1 MKRALADNLVEFL
14 SFSGPGDSIPALE
27 RVSHRDWERALLW
40 LDDTGLALYFLQK
53 RQDTNSADVIAT
65 SILSR
70 LEANFAANQ
79 SRVEDMSR
87 RFDALNRK
95 LNKAGIGYA
104 VLKGLSLVPQFCPYA
119 PLRHQGDFDYL
130 VDAQSLSAAQ
140 RVLVEAGYVPKD
152 SPASQEFIF
161 VMPGAE
167 APSRSGR
174 QYSADAPHAV
184 ELHLDVWYSD
194 LHGLP
199 SLPNLF
205 TVDRAKTHEW
215 NGFAFPALTDE
226 DAFLLQVVHACQ
238 HLFGQWIRMS
248 CFFEIGYFLK
258 RRGHDTALWNQIE
271 RRVGESLMVREFVV
285 LVCELAARLFA
296 SPLPPL
302 VRAWGATIRPG
313 PRLWIEKYARSY
325 AFCELPAYQF
335 DLFPRSKLVL
345 FLKNQYAVNT
355 RPTKAVDLRG
365 AVPLSRPSRI
375 VSSVRRNP
383 ALVLDAGYWKHQ
395 LVVRRSIFH
404 ALAGLRYLCEI
415 PRWLWLNRARVRSA
429 SLD

>member
-1 MKRALADNLVEFL
+1 MKRALADTLVEFL
-14 SFSGPGDSIPALE
+14 TLSGPGDGVPALE
-27 RVSHRDWERALLW
+27 RVCYRDWKRALLW
-40 LDDTGLALYFLQK
+40 LDDTGLAFYFL
-53 RQDTNSADVIAT
+53 RRLHDTNSADVIPT
-65 SILSR
+65 SILCR

-79 SRVEDMSR
+79 DRVEDMSR

-95 LNKAGIGYA
+95 FNEAGVGYA

-119 PLRHQGDFDYL
+119 PLRHHGDFDYL
-130 VDAQSLSAAQ
+130 VDSRSSSAAQ
-140 RVLVEAGYVPKD
+140 RVLLQAGYVPKD
-152 SPASQEFIF
+152 SPSKQEFIF
-161 VMPGAE
+161 VMPGAT

-184 ELHLDVWYSD
+184 ELHLNVWDSD
-194 LHGLP
+194 LLRLP
-199 SLPNLF
+199 TLPNLF
-205 TVDRAKTHEW
+205 TVERATPHEW
-215 NGFAFPALTDE
+215 DGFVFPALTDE

-258 RRGHDTALWNQIE
+258 RRAHDTALWNQVE
-271 RRVGESLMVREFVV
+271 QRVGESLMVREFVV

-296 SPLPPL
+296 SPMPPL
-302 VRAWGATIRPG
+302 VRVWGATIRPG
-313 PRLWIEKYARSY
+313 PRLWIEKYARSF

-345 FLKNQYAVNT
+345 FLKNQYAANT
-355 RPTKAVDLRG
+355 RPAKAVDLRG
-365 AVPLSRPSRI
+365 ALPLSRLSRI
-375 VSSVRRNP
+375 ASSVRLNP

-404 ALAGLRYLCEI
+404 ALASVRYVCEI
-415 PRWLWLNRARVRSA
+415 PRWLWLTRAARNGCV
-429 SLD
+429 